1 MKEREKE
8 RAEKLDQAAAEG
20 RPSGSD
26 GGRLGTVRASG
37 GGKFCVCE
45 AKAAFFL
52 WVWRVKKNNE
62 RFWRLSSNKFLGFI

>member
-45 AKAAFFL
+45 AKKAFFL
-52 WVWRVKKNNE
+52 WV
-62 RFWRLSSNKFLGFI
+62 